1 MVEQG
6 THKPLVA
13 GSIPAPGTKFLSEV
27 ERNLSAEA
35 SAKVTKTSVAGAS
48 FLLPSATFVS
58 FVCFVGNSS
67 SYDLV
72 ILAAGMGSRFGG
84 LKQVQPVGPHGEL
97 IIEYSIFDALR
108 AGFDRLVLVIRKDIE
123 ADFRATIGR
132 RLESRIAVEYVFQE
146 LTDVPAA
153 HRAHAGART
162 KPWGTGH
169 AVLAAREV
177 VKRPFAVI
185 NADDFYGAAGYRALA
200 THFAGSSDYALV
212 GYPLRQTLSE
222 HGSVSRG
229 VCAVDAAGRL
239 KNITELT
246 KIEQTAAG
254 VRYLD
259 SAGVAQPLTGDET
272 VSVNFWGFTPAVLPQ
287 LQSLFEDFLVARS
300 ADPKAEFYL
309 PTAISD
315 LNERGAANVALL
327 RSESA
332 WFGITYR
339 EDLPG
344 AMQAVRDLVAAGRY
358 PAPLWG

>member
-1 MVEQG
+1 
-6 THKPLVA
+6 VA
-13 GSIPAPGTKFLSEV
+13 Q
-27 ERNLSAEA
+27 N
-35 SAKVTKTSVAGAS
+35 
-48 FLLPSATFVS
+48 
-58 FVCFVGNSS
+58 N
-67 SYDLV
+67 YDLV

-108 AGFDRLVLVIRKDIE
+108 AGFDRLVLVIRRDIE

-132 RLESRIAVEYVFQE
+132 RLESRIAVDYVYQE
-146 LTDVPAA
+146 LSDVPAA
-153 HRAHAGART
+153 FRAAAAGRT

-169 AVLAAREV
+169 AVLAARHAV
-177 VKRPFAVI
+177 RRPFAVI
-185 NADDFYGAAGYRALA
+185 NADDFYGATGYRALA
-200 THFAGSSDYALV
+200 AHFAGQDAAAGTPRPQDYALV
-212 GYPLRQTLSE
+212 GYPLQQTLSE
-222 HGSVSRG
+222 HGAVSRG

-246 KIEQTAAG
+246 KIEKVAGG

-259 SAGVAQPLTGDET
+259 AAGVARPLTGDET

-287 LQSLFEDFLVARS
+287 LEGLFADFLAERG

-315 LNERGAANVALL
+315 LNERGAAKVALL

-339 EDLPG
+339 EDLPT
-344 AMQAVRDLVAAGRY
+344 AMGAVRDLVAAGHY
-358 PAPLWG
+358 PAPLWD

>member
-1 MVEQG
+1 MSLVG
-6 THKPLVA
+6 TP
-13 GSIPAPGTKFLSEV
+13 
-27 ERNLSAEA
+27 
-35 SAKVTKTSVAGAS
+35 
-48 FLLPSATFVS
+48 
-58 FVCFVGNSS
+58 S

-132 RLESRIAVEYVFQE
+132 RLESRMAVDYVFQE
-146 LTDVPAA
+146 IDDVPRMDGGRSKTAPLQIA
-153 HRAHAGART
+153 ART

-169 AVLAAREV
+169 AVLAARDV

-200 THFAGSSDYALV
+200 AHFAKSRDCALV

-222 HGSVSRG
+222 HGTVSRG
-229 VCAVDAAGRL
+229 ICAIEGPDRL
-239 KNITELT
+239 RSITELT
-246 KIEQTAAG
+246 KIEKTADGA
-254 VRYLD
+254 RYTDADGL
-259 SAGVAQPLTGDET
+259 AHRLTGEET
-272 VSVNFWGFTPAVLPQ
+272 VSMNFWGFTPAVLPQ
-287 LQSLFEDFLVARS
+287 LQGLFEEFLAARG

-309 PTAISD
+309 PTALST
-315 LNERGAANVALL
+315 LNERGAANIALL
-327 RSESA
+327 RSEDA

-339 EDLPG
+339 EDLPT
-344 AMQAVRDLVAAGRY
+344 ATNAVRDLVSTGRY

>member
-1 MVEQG
+1 MASL
-6 THKPLVA
+6 KPVA
-13 GSIPAPGTKFLSEV
+13 QQ
-27 ERNLSAEA
+27 N
-35 SAKVTKTSVAGAS
+35 
-48 FLLPSATFVS
+48 
-58 FVCFVGNSS
+58 
-67 SYDLV
+67 YDLV

-108 AGFDRLVLVIRKDIE
+108 AGFDRLVLVIRRDIE

-132 RLESRIAVEYVFQE
+132 RLEARIAVDYVYQE
-146 LTDVPAA
+146 LADVPAA
-153 HRAHAGART
+153 FQAAAATRS

-169 AVLAAREV
+169 AVLAARHAV
-177 VKRPFAVI
+177 RRPFAVI
-185 NADDFYGAAGYRALA
+185 NADDFYGATGYRALA
-200 THFAGSSDYALV
+200 AHFAAQANTAGAPRPQSTAAVPGYALV

-222 HGSVSRG
+222 HGTVSRG
-229 VCAVDAAGRL
+229 VCATDATGRL

-246 KIEQTAAG
+246 KIEQHAGG

-259 SAGVAQPLTGDET
+259 AAGVAQPLTGDET

-287 LQSLFEDFLVARS
+287 LEALFADFLAARGT
-300 ADPKAEFYL
+300 DPKAEFYL

-315 LNERGAANVALL
+315 LNERGAAQVALL

-339 EDLPG
+339 EDLPT
-344 AMQAVRDLVAAGRY
+344 AMAAVRDLVAAGSY